1 MFLCGEEFAAVDG
14 GMSYDDVQ
22 AAVGES
28 SRIVSDPPR
37 ILDMELARQHI
48 EICAACAREYGFSA
62 GTLGTIKMKLRRID
76 VAPDLVDRISLVIS
90 EAHARDEGIAS

>member
-1 MFLCGEEFAAVDG
+1 
-14 GMSYDDVQ
+14 MSAIDRYTCEDVLRRLDDYLDRQ
-22 AAVGES
+22 LS
-28 SRIVSDPPR
+28 PR
-37 ILDMELARQHI
+37 EMELARQHI